1 MKKLILS
8 LAFTTT
14 FFQFALAQANEIT
27 VTFTDAELTE
37 IKAKVCPELNGIL
50 LTNELDSVHPNDP
63 LLSEIAY
70 IDTVDNYDDDDD
82 DDDEGNYQTG
92 DTRTVQ
98 AQYSAES
105 EVAGICP

>member
-50 LTNELDSVHPNDP
+50 LTNELDSVHPSDP

-70 IDTVDNYDDDDD
+70 INTVDNYADDDDD
-82 DDDEGNYQTG
+82 GNYQTG

>member
-14 FFQFALAQANEIT
+14 LFQVSLVQANEIT

-37 IKAKVCPELNGIL
+37 IKAKICPELTGIL
-50 LTNELDSVHPNDP
+50 LTNELDSVHPSDP
-63 LLSEIAY
+63 LLNEIVY
-70 IDTVDNYDDDDD
+70 INTFDNYVDDDDD
-82 DDDEGNYQTG
+82 GNYQTG

-98 AQYSAES
+98 AQYSAEN
-105 EVAGICP
+105 EVASICP